1 MKIMIVSFYLDPV
14 GFLLAAVWIGTLCY
28 IWLPD
33 FIQFATKSTS
43 KVAGMSFFPVFRKLI
58 FESFIMILCY
68 LQNLHARANSIYI
81 QYNTVKPNLKESAV
95 LRLKKAKRKTKKIII
110 IIILWQSEVKSS
122 RPTSTIQDC
131 PSWKLRPRF
140 FAIYRKMAIFRQFFA
155 FWQFFMVFVQFFCNV
170 NVFSAPHW
178 NRLLFFNF
186 KKKIN
191 FIF

>member
-1 MKIMIVSFYLDPV
+1 MKLMIVSFYLDPV

-81 QYNTVKPNLKESAV
+81 QYNTVKPNLKESPV
-95 LRLKKAKRKTKKIII
+95 LLRLRDSFGLKKAKIKKRKIPD
-110 IIILWQSEVKSS
+110 L
-122 RPTSTIQDC
+122 
-131 PSWKLRPRF
+131 
-140 FAIYRKMAIFRQFFA
+140 IYLSVYPLDSI
-155 FWQFFMVFVQFFCNV
+155 
-170 NVFSAPHW
+170 
-178 NRLLFFNF
+178 
-186 KKKIN
+186 
-191 FIF
+191 